1 MDVDNLL
8 ERADRPLVEKHVKAL
23 MEMLLAG
30 VAEIHA
36 HGLLHR
42 DLKPANLLLTHDG
55 ILKVA
60 DFGLVRNI
68 APTMTKEVATRWYK
82 APELLFGAMR
92 YDAGIDLWACGC
104 IFGQI
109 LLHAPLF
116 PGTSDIDQV
125 YRIAHALG
133 PPKVEDWPEFPDLPD
148 SQKVTIPDFSPMLLP
163 NVDVP
168 HGAHALLARFLT
180 CT

>member
-1 MDVDNLL
+1 MPD
-8 ERADRPLVEKHVKAL
+8 
-23 MEMLLAG
+23 
-30 VAEIHA
+30 
-36 HGLLHR
+36 
-42 DLKPANLLLTHDG
+42 
-55 ILKVA
+55 
-60 DFGLVRNI
+60 
-68 APTMTKEVATRWYK
+68 
-82 APELLFGAMR
+82 R

-180 CT
+180 STQPVVVVLIAEQRVGVHSNLRVLLMCSQVRLIKFGRL